1 MNPVSINVDN
11 TANFVRPCPGC
22 GTFQAVRVS
31 VGSYISWQTGI
42 LIQDAMPELTDDQ
55 REFFI
60 TGVCPECWDKMNEE
74 GDD

>member
-1 MNPVSINVDN
+1 MGPVSINADN

-22 GTFQAVRVS
+22 GTVQAVRVS
-31 VGSYISWQTGI
+31 VGSYISWQTGV

-60 TGVCPECWDKMNEE
+60 TGVCPTCWDKMTEE
-74 GDD
+74 DGD